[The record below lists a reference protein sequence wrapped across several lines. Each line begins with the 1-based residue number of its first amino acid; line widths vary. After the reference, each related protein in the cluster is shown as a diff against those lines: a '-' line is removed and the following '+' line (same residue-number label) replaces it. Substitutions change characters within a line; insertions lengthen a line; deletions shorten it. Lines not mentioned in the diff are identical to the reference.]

1 MMKRPALALIG
12 LLLTTPVPA
21 QEQAKP
27 APAPSLEAGLAAVAA
42 HLSPPYALY
51 LYESLTRQVLVNER
65 ILETPDSQYAPLAKD
80 SLWALDI
87 ISKAILVEGRDGQY
101 LDVRRVP
108 PFFTDI
114 AHRYMSASNYWP
126 DREITKANRHEHLA
140 AWYSLYLML
149 LVGNA
154 TQDEIASTVRG
165 GAFERDP
172 GMLEPGGP
180 PLVDRLKKE
189 GVLTEEAYGL
199 VKIQRTGPTT
209 IETLTFPPYLD
220 RWKAKIYAA
229 YGLQ

>member
-12 LLLTTPVPA
+12 LLLTTTVVA
-21 QEQAKP
+21 QEQVKP
-27 APAPSLEAGLAAVAA
+27 VHAPSQEAALTGVAA

-51 LYESLTRQVLVNER
+51 LYESLTRQVLVNDR
-65 ILETPDSQYAPLAKD
+65 ILETPESPYGPLAKD

-101 LDVRRVP
+101 LDVRSVP

-114 AHRYMSASNYWP
+114 VHRYMSASTYWP
-126 DREITKANRHEHLA
+126 DREITKANRREHLA

-154 TQDEIASTVRG
+154 TQDEIAGTVRG

-172 GMLEPGGP
+172 GLLEPGGP

-189 GVLTEEAYGL
+189 GVLTDDAYGL
-199 VKIQRTGPTT
+199 VKIQRAGPATM
-209 IETLTFPPYLD
+209 ETLTFPPYLD
-220 RWKAKIYAA
+220 RWKANIYAA
-229 YGLQ
+229 YDVK